1 MFCIAFGELIFR
13 SSLIGRASWAFC
25 INGMCMSQRG
35 RVGPP
40 GPRYFSRPDQ
50 TI

>member
-1 MFCIAFGELIFR
+1 MFCVVFDEFVSR
-13 SSLIGRASWAFC
+13 SPAIGRASWAFC
-25 INGMCMSQRG
+25 IGGICTSQRG
-35 RVGPP
+35 RVDHP